1 MTSNGLVIGGIIPA
15 ICLGLGTL
23 FVRASLGAGASIPT
37 YLAIVGTT
45 IGALGWLSMAITG
58 HAAGLG
64 ATSATAWAACM
75 AVAWS
80 LAIACMSYA
89 MGTLKIPV
97 SIIAP
102 FTNSNCIVALA
113 GGAIVFSEWNHI
125 NGPRALAGTLLVVAG
140 ATVVAT
146 AK

>member
-1 MTSNGLVIGGIIPA
+1 
-15 ICLGLGTL
+15 
-23 FVRASLGAGASIPT
+23 
-37 YLAIVGTT
+37 
-45 IGALGWLSMAITG
+45 MAVTG

-64 ATSATAWAACM
+64 ATPAVAWAACM
-75 AVAWS
+75 GIAWS
-80 LAIACMSYA
+80 LAIACISYA

-102 FTNSNCIVALA
+102 FTNSNCIVALV
-113 GGAIVFSEWNHI
+113 GGAVIFSEWHHI

-140 ATVVAT
+140 ASVVAT

>member
-1 MTSNGLVIGGIIPA
+1 MNSNGLVIGGIIPA
-15 ICLGLGTL
+15 VCLGLGTL

-45 IGALGWLSMAITG
+45 IGVMGWSSMAVTG
-58 HAAGLG
+58 HTAGLG
-64 ATSATAWAACM
+64 ATPAVGWAACM
-75 AVAWS
+75 GIAWS
-80 LAIACMSYA
+80 LAIACIFYA

-113 GGAIVFSEWNHI
+113 GGAVVFGEWQHV
-125 NGPRALAGTLLVVAG
+125 NGPRALLGTLLVVAG
-140 ATVVAT
+140 ASVVAI

>member
-58 HAAGLG
+58 HAGWPRRYIGYGVGRLHGRRMEPCNRLHVLRDGHAQDSSVHHRPLHEFE
-64 ATSATAWAACM
+64 
-75 AVAWS
+75 
-80 LAIACMSYA
+80 L
-89 MGTLKIPV
+89 
-97 SIIAP
+97 
-102 FTNSNCIVALA
+102 NR
-113 GGAIVFSEWNHI
+113 
-125 NGPRALAGTLLVVAG
+125 GPRGRRDCL
-140 ATVVAT
+140 
-146 AK
+146 